1 MNALMIHGA
10 GGGAWEWAIWK
21 NVFDAHGAAAH
32 AIDLQPA
39 DQGLATTALN
49 DYQRQVEEA
58 LSMLPGPRV
67 AIGASLGGL
76 LAAACGERA
85 DALVL
90 VNPLPP
96 APWAHSLAPG
106 DGPDVEP
113 WGAQGR
119 FDGTRRAL
127 ADADV
132 ATRLFAH
139 RRWRD
144 ESGRVLREAHAGIEV
159 PEPTC
164 PVLFVV
170 SEVDDDVPPAL
181 NRAWAAAWQADVIT
195 AATPTHVGPL
205 LGHCAARVAQD
216 VVGWLQVRLSPR

>member
-10 GGGAWEWAIWK
+10 GGGGWEWAIWK

-76 LAAACGERA
+76 LAAACGGRA

-113 WGAQGR
+113 WGAQAR

-127 ADADV
+127 ADADA
-132 ATRLFAH
+132 ATRLFAY

-164 PVLFVV
+164 PGLFVV
-170 SEVDDDVPPAL
+170 SEIDDDVPPAL
-181 NRAWAAAWQADVIT
+181 NRAWADAWQADLIT
-195 AATPTHVGPL
+195 APTPHHVGAL
-205 LGHCAARVAQD
+205 LGRCAARVAQD
-216 VVGWLQVRLSPR
+216 VVGWLQPRLSPR